1 MEKTQGL
8 LWDLGEG
15 GLRRDSHRQQCACLG
30 WAGPAEGGTL
40 PFLLDREP
48 SHRQAGPHKGMGRPS
63 RLGTAL
69 GWYD

>member
-1 MEKTQGL
+1 MEKTQGR

-15 GLRRDSHRQQCACLG
+15 GAEERQPQSTACSLDR
-30 WAGPAEGGTL
+30 AGPAEGGTL
-40 PFLLDREP
+40 TFLSRREP
-48 SHRQAGPHKGMGRPS
+48 SHTQAGPHKGMGRPS